1 MQWRLSPLVGRLT
14 LMILA
19 LALALPGNAQA
30 PSKRERQLTQR
41 VDQLYRLFVSGE
53 WRKAESFLTKD
64 SLDLWAGQ
72 AKSAIISFHIEEVK
86 VAPDGKQADATVQ
99 VTFNVP
105 QMPAT
110 PFAQP
115 QKSQWLYQKGKWFL
129 KLKRPPS
136 VAELFKTSR
145 PSEVEVAPSPL
156 SFAQNP
162 IKLPIPRP
170 DSETVVKTFVQNMA
184 IGDVSVED
192 LRTTCS
198 CLTAEMD
205 RTIFHPADRG
215 VLTVQYVGPYP
226 PSQSTIHVQATLSPM
241 MYLLDLPVVFSKE

>member
-41 VDQLYRLFVSGE
+41 VDQVYRLFVSGE
-53 WRKAESFLTKD
+53 WRKVEAFLTKD

-72 AKSAIISFHIEEVK
+72 AKGTITSFRIEEVK

-105 QMPAT
+105 KMPMV
-110 PFAQP
+110 PFTLP

-129 KLKRPPS
+129 KLKRPPP
-136 VAELFKTSR
+136 VLELFKTTR

-162 IKLPIPRP
+162 IQLPVPQP
-170 DSETVVKTFVQNMA
+170 DAETVVKIFVQNMT
-184 IGDVSVED
+184 IGDVTVED

-205 RTIFHPADRG
+205 RTTFHSADRG
-215 VLTVQYVGPYP
+215 VLTVKYVGPYP
-226 PSQSTIHVQATLSPM
+226 PAQPTMHVQATLSPM